1 MMLMSISE
9 KELLKIE
16 LMGMWTK
23 GVFDSRK
30 LMIRTLEQT
39 VEEVGD
45 ITVNLSQIV
54 DLIKSLDFEKLK
66 YEGE

>member
-1 MMLMSISE
+1 MSISE

-54 DLIKSLDFEKLK
+54 DLIKELDFEQLK

>member
-54 DLIKSLDFEKLK
+54 DLIKELDFEQLK

>member
-1 MMLMSISE
+1 MSISE

>member
-1 MMLMSISE
+1 MQTSNE
-9 KELLKIE
+9 ELLKIE

-23 GVFDSRK
+23 GVLDSKK
-30 LMIRTLEQT
+30 LMITTLEQT
-39 VEEVGD
+39 VEEAGD